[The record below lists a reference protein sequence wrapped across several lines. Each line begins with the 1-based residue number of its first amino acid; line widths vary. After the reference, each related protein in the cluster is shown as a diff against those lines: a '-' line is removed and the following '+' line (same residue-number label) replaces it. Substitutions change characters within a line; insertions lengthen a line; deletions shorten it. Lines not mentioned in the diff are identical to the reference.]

1 MSHYHL
7 SVLFY
12 VQNLPTRNPFT
23 KGANPSLRSKQS
35 VHLVFGAVPPRQATR
50 PLLSMSTHSPRTAG
64 MCTRFETRS
73 LNSTTCKGQ
82 HNTKVNYNLLYI
94 SKKDTIYIYHA
105 PRARRSINN
114 LTMSVKTTDAVNI
127 SRRRQNICPANAYI
141 P

>member
-64 MCTRFETRS
+64 MCTRFETLS

-94 SKKDTIYIYHA
+94 SKKRYHLYLPRPSGKKIYQQPDDECENH
-105 PRARRSINN
+105 
-114 LTMSVKTTDAVNI
+114 
-127 SRRRQNICPANAYI
+127 
-141 P
+141 